1 MDLGNSKTCH
11 IKRNDDAV
19 LEVCREKHAHQP
31 RLLNLPSTTKP
42 VKPKGFHVSVELKR
56 CEEIGVGDV

>member
-19 LEVCREKHAHQP
+19 LEACKEKHAHQP
-31 RLLNLPSTTKP
+31 ILLDLPSTTKP
-42 VKPKGFHVSVELKR
+42 VKPKGFHVK
-56 CEEIGVGDV
+56 C